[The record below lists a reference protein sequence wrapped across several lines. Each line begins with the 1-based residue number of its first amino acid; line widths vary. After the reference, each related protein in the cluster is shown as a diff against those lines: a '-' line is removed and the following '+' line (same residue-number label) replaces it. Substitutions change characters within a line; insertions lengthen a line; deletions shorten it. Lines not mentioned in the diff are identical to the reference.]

1 MTDNPKYVTMVNH
14 HDVAATQQVYTNRMF
29 TERGIYTALM
39 KSNKPI
45 AE

>member
-1 MTDNPKYVTMVNH
+1 MIQNSKYVDQGETPCS
-14 HDVAATQQVYTNRMF
+14 RMF